1 LIIQQGPRE
10 RKDPVSNIDFP
21 LLRKKNSNVPN
32 QNSLGSASRRA
43 STDFTVW

>member
-1 LIIQQGPRE
+1 MVKQKEE
-10 RKDPVSNIDFP
+10 R
-21 LLRKKNSNVPN
+21 LRKKKNSNVPN